1 MLTRRHI
8 RIKVMQSVYSFS
20 LGKERKLDEELK
32 FFKQSVFQSF
42 DLYLLLL
49 ALLKALENYLGEQ
62 CQTYDTHKIKKEQK
76 YFALKKLSQNKILAF
91 ISSHTELENQLK
103 NKKFIRWDLE
113 FVFLKDLVQEII
125 ESQKF
130 KDYFA
135 IDNPSLKQEQQFL
148 VSFFKEHIAPSVYL
162 FNYLEDH
169 QLTWI
174 DDLPVVNTFLLK
186 ILKQLDVDKPKSLLF
201 PKPIENIEDLE
212 FGVELLEKTLGKD
225 EELAAELEGKTP
237 NWEADRI
244 AQLDRVILKIAIIEL
259 LYFPSIPERVTINE
273 YLEIAKDYSTP
284 NSNNFING
292 VLDKL
297 VREYKANKRM
307 IKTGRGLL

>member
-113 FVFLKDLVQEII
+113 FIFLKDLVQEII

>member
-49 ALLKALENYLGEQ
+49 ALLKALVNYLGEQ

-91 ISSHTELENQLK
+91 ISSHIELENQLK

-130 KDYFA
+130 KDFFA

-148 VSFFKEHIAPSVYL
+148 VSCFKEHIAPSVYL

>member
-1 MLTRRHI
+1 
-8 RIKVMQSVYSFS
+8 MQSVYSFS

-148 VSFFKEHIAPSVYL
+148 VSCFKEHIAPSVYL

>member
-91 ISSHTELENQLK
+91 ISSHIELENQLK

-130 KDYFA
+130 KDFFA

-148 VSFFKEHIAPSVYL
+148 VSCFKEHIAPSVYL

>member
-1 MLTRRHI
+1 
-8 RIKVMQSVYSFS
+8 MQSVYSFS

-62 CQTYDTHKIKKEQK
+62 RQTYDTHKIKKEQK

-113 FVFLKDLVQEII
+113 FVFLKDLVQDII

-135 IDNPSLKQEQQFL
+135 IDNPSLKQEQQFI
-148 VSFFKEHIAPSVYL
+148 VSCFKEHIAPSVYL

-201 PKPIENIEDLE
+201 PKRIENIEDLE
-212 FGVELLEKTLGKD
+212 FGVELLEKTLGKE

-244 AQLDRVILKIAIIEL
+244 AQLDRVILKIAIVEL

>member
-32 FFKQSVFQSF
+32 FFKQSVSQSF

-49 ALLKALENYLGEQ
+49 ALLKALKNFLDEQ
-62 CQTYDTHKIKKEQK
+62 CQTYELQHIKRNQN
-76 YFALKKLSQNKILAF
+76 YFELKKLSQNRILAF

-103 NKKFIRWDLE
+103 NKKYIRWDLE
-113 FVFLKDLVQEII
+113 FVFLKDLIDQII
-125 ESQKF
+125 ASQKF
-130 KDYFA
+130 KDYFSLEV
-135 IDNPSLKQEQQFL
+135 PSINEEQQFI
-148 VSFFKEHIAPSVYL
+148 VSCFKDHIAPSAYL

-186 ILKQLDVDKPKSLLF
+186 VLKQLNINQPKTLVF
-201 PKPIENIEDLE
+201 PKPIENLEDLE
-212 FGVELLEKTLGKD
+212 YGVALLEKTLGSD
-225 EELAAELEGKTP
+225 AQLAEELDGKTP
-237 NWEADRI
+237 NWETDRI
-244 AQLDRVILKIAIIEL
+244 AQLDQVILKIAIAEL
-259 LYFPSIPERVTINE
+259 LFFPSIPERVTINE

-284 NSNNFING
+284 SSNNFING

>member
-1 MLTRRHI
+1 
-8 RIKVMQSVYSFS
+8 
-20 LGKERKLDEELK
+20 
-32 FFKQSVFQSF
+32 
-42 DLYLLLL
+42 
-49 ALLKALENYLGEQ
+49 
-62 CQTYDTHKIKKEQK
+62 
-76 YFALKKLSQNKILAF
+76 KLSQNKILAF

-113 FVFLKDLVQEII
+113 FVFLKDLVQDII

-135 IDNPSLKQEQQFL
+135 IDNPSLKQEQQFI
-148 VSFFKEHIAPSVYL
+148 VSCFKEHIAPSVYL

-201 PKPIENIEDLE
+201 PKRIENIEDLE
-212 FGVELLEKTLGKD
+212 FGVELLEKTLGKE

-244 AQLDRVILKIAIIEL
+244 AQLDRVILKIAIVEL

>member
-32 FFKQSVFQSF
+32 FFKQSVSQSF

-49 ALLKALENYLGEQ
+49 ALLKALKNFLDEQ
-62 CQTYDTHKIKKEQK
+62 CQTYELQHIKRNQN
-76 YFALKKLSQNKILAF
+76 YFELKKLSQNRILAF
-91 ISSHTELENQLK
+91 INSHTELENQLK
-103 NKKFIRWDLE
+103 NKKYIRWDLE
-113 FVFLKDLVQEII
+113 FVFLKDLIYQII
-125 ESQKF
+125 ASQKF
-130 KDYFA
+130 KDYFSLEV
-135 IDNPSLKQEQQFL
+135 PSIKEEQQFI
-148 VSFFKEHIAPSVYL
+148 VSCFKDHIAPSAYL

-186 ILKQLDVDKPKSLLF
+186 VLKQLNINQPKTLVF
-201 PKPIENIEDLE
+201 PKPIENLEDLE
-212 FGVELLEKTLGKD
+212 YGVALLEKTLGSD
-225 EELAAELEGKTP
+225 AQLAEELDGKTP
-237 NWEADRI
+237 NWETDRI
-244 AQLDRVILKIAIIEL
+244 AQLDQVILKIAIAEL
-259 LYFPSIPERVTINE
+259 LFFPSIPERVTINE

-284 NSNNFING
+284 SSNNFING

>member
-1 MLTRRHI
+1 
-8 RIKVMQSVYSFS
+8 MQSVYSFS

-49 ALLKALENYLGEQ
+49 ALLKALENYLREQ

-91 ISSHTELENQLK
+91 ISSHIELENQLK

-113 FVFLKDLVQEII
+113 FIFLKDLVQEII

>member
-103 NKKFIRWDLE
+103 SKKFIRWDLE
-113 FVFLKDLVQEII
+113 FIFLKDLVQEII

-148 VSFFKEHIAPSVYL
+148 VSCFKEHIAPSVYL

>member
-1 MLTRRHI
+1 
-8 RIKVMQSVYSFS
+8 MQSVYSFS

-148 VSFFKEHIAPSVYL
+148 VSCFKEHIAPSVYL

-297 VREYKANKRM
+297 VREYKANNRM
-307 IKTGRGLL
+307 IKTGSGLL

>member
-135 IDNPSLKQEQQFL
+135 IDNPSLKQEQQFI
-148 VSFFKEHIAPSVYL
+148 VSCFKEHIAPSVYL

-212 FGVELLEKTLGKD
+212 FGVELLEKTLGKE
-225 EELAAELEGKTP
+225 EELAVELEGKTP

-244 AQLDRVILKIAIIEL
+244 AQLDRVILKIAIVEL

>member
-62 CQTYDTHKIKKEQK
+62 CQTYDTHKIKKDQK

>member
-91 ISSHTELENQLK
+91 ISSHAELENQLK

-125 ESQKF
+125 DSQKF

-135 IDNPSLKQEQQFL
+135 IDNPSQKQEQQFF
-148 VSFFKEHIAPSVYL
+148 VSCFKEHIAPSVYL

-186 ILKQLDVDKPKSLLF
+186 VLKQIDVDKPKSLLF
-201 PKPIENIEDLE
+201 PKPIENVEDLE
-212 FGVELLEKTLGKD
+212 FGVELLEKTLGK
-225 EELAAELEGKTP
+225 EEKLAAELEGKTP

-297 VREYKANKRM
+297 VREYKANNRM

>member
-1 MLTRRHI
+1 
-8 RIKVMQSVYSFS
+8 MQSVYSFS

-186 ILKQLDVDKPKSLLF
+186 VLKQLDVDKPKSLLF

-297 VREYKANKRM
+297 VREYKANNRM

>member
-113 FVFLKDLVQEII
+113 FIFLKDLVQEII

-148 VSFFKEHIAPSVYL
+148 VSCFKEHIAPSVYL

-297 VREYKANKRM
+297 VREYKANNRM

>member
-91 ISSHTELENQLK
+91 ISSHIELENQLK

-148 VSFFKEHIAPSVYL
+148 VSCFKEHIAPSVYL

>member
-32 FFKQSVFQSF
+32 FFKQSVSQSF

-49 ALLKALENYLGEQ
+49 ALLKALKNFLDEQ
-62 CQTYDTHKIKKEQK
+62 CQTYELQHIKRNQN
-76 YFALKKLSQNKILAF
+76 YFELKKLSQNRILAF
-91 ISSHTELENQLK
+91 INSHTELENQLK
-103 NKKFIRWDLE
+103 NKKYIRWDLE
-113 FVFLKDLVQEII
+113 FVFLKDLIHQII
-125 ESQKF
+125 ASQKF
-130 KDYFA
+130 KDYFSLEV
-135 IDNPSLKQEQQFL
+135 PSIKEEQQFI
-148 VSFFKEHIAPSVYL
+148 VSCFKDHIAPSAYL

-186 ILKQLDVDKPKSLLF
+186 VLKQLNINQPKTLVF
-201 PKPIENIEDLE
+201 PKPIENLEDLE
-212 FGVELLEKTLGKD
+212 YGVALLEKTLGSD
-225 EELAAELEGKTP
+225 AQLAEELDGKTP
-237 NWEADRI
+237 NWETDRI
-244 AQLDRVILKIAIIEL
+244 AQLDQVILKIAIAEL
-259 LYFPSIPERVTINE
+259 LFFPSIPERVTINE

-284 NSNNFING
+284 SSNNFING

>member
-148 VSFFKEHIAPSVYL
+148 VSCFKEHIAPSVYL

-212 FGVELLEKTLGKD
+212 FGVELLEKTLGKE

-244 AQLDRVILKIAIIEL
+244 AQLDRVILKIAIVEL

>member
-49 ALLKALENYLGEQ
+49 ALLKALENYLVEQ

-91 ISSHTELENQLK
+91 ISSHIELENQLK

-148 VSFFKEHIAPSVYL
+148 VSCFKEHIAPSVYL

>member
-148 VSFFKEHIAPSVYL
+148 VSCFKEHIAPSVYL

>member
-130 KDYFA
+130 KDFFA

-148 VSFFKEHIAPSVYL
+148 VSCFKEHIAPSVYL